1 MWANRRFL
9 DLVGID
15 LPIILA
21 PMAEPVRADLTVAVA
36 EAGGLGSLPGA
47 ALSADQIRA
56 EFGIIRQRTSRP
68 LNLNF
73 FCHRAPTQ
81 NAVKEAAWRLRLKPY
96 YTELGLDFAAN
107 SIAPRA
113 PFDHRLCD
121 LVVEL
126 KPEVVSFHF
135 GLPEPALVDRVKA
148 TGAKILS
155 SATTVEEAR
164 WLEARGCDAVI
175 AQGFEAGGHPS
186 TFLSDR
192 LAAPVGTL
200 ALVPQVAD
208 AVRIP
213 VIAAGGI
220 TDARA
225 VAAAFVLGA
234 SAVQIGTAYL
244 FCPEARVSPMH
255 RAALSSPRA
264 ARTALTNIF
273 TGRPAR
279 AIVNRLIEDLGPMAD
294 EAPEFPLAIADSAP
308 LRAKSEARGSDDFVP
323 LWAGQA
329 AALGRAL
336 PAGELTRW
344 LASEAVRHLQAIAD
358 AHGNSRANNETIAN

>member
-21 PMAEPVRADLTVAVA
+21 PMAEPVRADLAVAVA

-47 ALSADQIRA
+47 ALSADQIRT
-56 EFGIIRQRTSRP
+56 EFGLIRQRTNRP

-81 NAVKEAAWRLRLKPY
+81 DAVKEAAWRLRLKPY
-96 YTELGLDFAAN
+96 YAELGLDFAAN
-107 SIAPRA
+107 SAAPRA
-113 PFDHRLCD
+113 PFDRRLCD

-126 KPEVVSFHF
+126 RPEVVSFHF
-135 GLPEPALVDRVKA
+135 GLPEPGLLDRVKS

-186 TFLSDR
+186 TFLPVR
-192 LAAPVGTL
+192 LAAPIGTL
-200 ALVPQVAD
+200 ALVPQVVD

-220 TDARA
+220 TDPRG

-279 AIVNRLIEDLGPMAD
+279 AIVNRMIEDLGPVAD

-308 LRAKSEARGSDDFVP
+308 LRAMSEVRGSDDFVP

-336 PAGELTRW
+336 PAAELTQW
-344 LASEAVRHLQAIAD
+344 LAREALRHLPASAEV
-358 AHGNSRANNETIAN
+358 HGNSRATHRTVTN